1 MTDNSINNRMFAS
14 IHLNL
19 LDNINLQAVAD
30 DFASKRN
37 TNKLFWVT
45 VTLIVQRL
53 IIDIKPQSKGTF
65 MLM

>member
-1 MTDNSINNRMFAS
+1 MTDKSINNRMFAS

-30 DFASKRN
+30 DFASKRK

>member
-30 DFASKRN
+30 DFASKRKI
-37 TNKLFWVT
+37 NKLF
-45 VTLIVQRL
+45 
-53 IIDIKPQSKGTF
+53 
-65 MLM
+65 

>member
-30 DFASKRN
+30 DFASKRK

-53 IIDIKPQSKGTF
+53 IIDTKPQSKGTF